1 LKEHGALVEKKQL
14 NELLMKVRKL
24 QCLGTVWLCMGYV
37 TLLWQHNYYIG
48 VLCCGPFLIRAGMI
62 GAQYM
67 HLYVAVRIS
76 KDVATQYE
84 CHLFHNSHVLLV
96 PLVKLPDMSS
106 SVFEQL
112 TPNSVW
118 DVRIM
123 SPKVLE
129 RLCRLFGV
137 LSNH

>member
-1 LKEHGALVEKKQL
+1 
-14 NELLMKVRKL
+14 
-24 QCLGTVWLCMGYV
+24 MGYV

-96 PLVKLPDMSS
+96 PLVKLPDMIEI
-106 SVFEQL
+106 FLIICHL
-112 TPNSVW
+112 TASE
-118 DVRIM
+118 M
-123 SPKVLE
+123 SASCLHEVLE